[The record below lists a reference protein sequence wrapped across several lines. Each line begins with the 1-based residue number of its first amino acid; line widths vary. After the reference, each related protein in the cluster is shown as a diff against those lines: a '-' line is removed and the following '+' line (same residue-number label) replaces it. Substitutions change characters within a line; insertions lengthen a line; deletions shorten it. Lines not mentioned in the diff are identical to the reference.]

1 MSLKGIRK
9 SDGTAEYI
17 YADDTLSEENA
28 PGEAKAAGD
37 RIAGVEGRVTTL
49 ETAAPEIISNATK
62 AWLDDNVT
70 PTGSAVAI
78 DSSLTQSGLAAD
90 AKAAGDAVNDLK
102 SDFNMGRV
110 EITKATTWSSGYVDT
125 SGVAKASTLSGY
137 AVVPMQAGETVVV
150 GTQNSNITIIG
161 STESE
166 SVAVGDSVTVIQKTS
181 TINRYEEY
189 SYTATSD
196 INIVISVLLSNYNL
210 HFYNKL
216 VHTDTNLTQ
225 SGVSADAK
233 AVGERLVG
241 VETTQGM
248 VTAQLELKE
257 AVNVWD
263 TSKKANG
270 YTATNGTFSSS
281 ASYQTLTEPIPV
293 TEGDVVRFYKG
304 DATSVNARFVCAYD
318 ANGNAVS
325 ASGSKSDIQTYIVPS
340 GIVGII
346 PTIVSSVTNVMV
358 TINEEPT
365 EYSHFHA
372 PYYVAGPNF
381 LPDSLRSKV
390 NIVAT
395 DTESEVITKMV
406 NAYNAGNCDVVFER
420 ATYNFGTAITT
431 IKTDYGLSG
440 NNEIPVGN
448 GCRYFFNGA
457 TLNVVIDLDTL
468 GTDFYCNLLGV
479 QNAVSDFELHDGIL
493 KATDTRYIV
502 HDDAAG
508 KAGSY
513 KHLYQ
518 NMQLIYTTNL
528 RTEAIRKCVGGG
540 TGRSGVVEMVGCKF
554 STDGTDSAVSFHGN
568 KTDYTGSKFILSVRD
583 CWISNSLRA
592 GELSEN
598 QTAKLFYA
606 NNSSGSNLQTY
617 ARWDVTAF
625 MNEIRT

>member
-1 MSLKGIRK
+1 MANKPLQSIQFPGLPDKYTVPQMDSNFDGVSGKVPDSKKVHDKIDSLK
-9 SDGTAEYI
+9 E
-17 YADDTLSEENA
+17 
-28 PGEAKAAGD
+28 
-37 RIAGVEGRVTTL
+37 
-49 ETAAPEIISNATK
+49 
-62 AWLDDNVT
+62 
-70 PTGSAVAI
+70 
-78 DSSLTQSGLAAD
+78 
-90 AKAAGDAVNDLK
+90 DL
-102 SDFNMGRV
+102 NNGRV
-110 EITKATTWSSGYVDT
+110 EITKSVTWSNGYVNT
-125 SGVAKASTLSGY
+125 SGVVKASTLSGY
-137 AVVPMQAGETVVV
+137 AVVPMQAGETVVI

-181 TINRYEEY
+181 TINQYEEY
-189 SYTATSD
+189 SYTAASD
-196 INIVISVLLSNYNL
+196 INIVISVALSNYNL
-210 HFYNKL
+210 HFYDKL
-216 VHTDTNLTQ
+216 IHTDTTLTQ

-241 VETTQGM
+241 AETTQSR

-257 AVNVWD
+257 TVNVWD

-270 YTATNGTFSSS
+270 YTGTNGAFSSS

-304 DATSVNARFVCAYD
+304 DATSINARFICAYD
-318 ANGNAVS
+318 ANGNAVP
-325 ASGSKSDIQTYIVPS
+325 ASGSASDTRTYTVPS

-346 PTIVSSVTNVMV
+346 PSIVSSVTNVMV

-365 EYSHFHA
+365 EYSPFHA

-381 LPDSLRSKV
+381 LPDSIRSIV

-395 DTESEVITKMV
+395 DTESEVIAKMV
-406 NAYNAGNCDVVFER
+406 NAYNVGNCDVVFER
-420 ATYNFGTAITT
+420 ATYNFGTAIAT

-440 NNEIPVGN
+440 NTEIPIGN

-457 TLNVVIDLDTL
+457 TLNAVIDLDTL

-502 HDDAAG
+502 HDDAGA

-540 TGRSGVVEMVGCKF
+540 TGRSGVIEMVGCKF

-568 KTDYTGSKFILSVRD
+568 ATDYAGSEFMLSVRD

-625 MNEIRT
+625 LNEVR